1 VKIQS
6 HASVIQ
12 LIQLKGS
19 VETLADLGSPN
30 ERCGGP
36 SIGEDGEPNGKGPNG
51 LLLGNALIVQEPG
64 ATCPDDN
71 VDSGIIEY

>member
-1 VKIQS
+1 M
-6 HASVIQ
+6 
-12 LIQLKGS
+12 
-19 VETLADLGSPN
+19 ETLADLGSPN

-71 VDSGIIEY
+71 VDSGIIEF